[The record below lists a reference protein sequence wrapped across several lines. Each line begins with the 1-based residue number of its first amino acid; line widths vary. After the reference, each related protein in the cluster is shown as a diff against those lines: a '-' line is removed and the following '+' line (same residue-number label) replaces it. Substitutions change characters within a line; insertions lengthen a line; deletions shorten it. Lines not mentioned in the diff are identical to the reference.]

1 LLTDDPPSAHDRRA
15 RAGILS
21 AFAVFAAGYVV
32 YSQTLAFHWDEG
44 FHLLAAR
51 AIASGKTPYIDF
63 IFPQAPL
70 NAYWNAAWL
79 CVFGDSWR
87 ATHISA
93 TVLLL
98 GAIALTT
105 QYLYKRFPD
114 ARWRGNAALVGVLLF
129 GLNVFALEYGPIAQA
144 YAFAMFMTA
153 AALRASVAAV
163 EKPAWTLAALA
174 GLCAGAAACGTLLA
188 AAPGPVFLAWI
199 LIYNQRGSRIA
210 KLAGFAAGAL
220 AAFSPIVYLFA
231 KGPRQAWFNL
241 VQYQVIYRR
250 VDWPGAGV
258 HDVDVLTAWINRSQ
272 DLILLLLAL
281 GAVVLLR
288 RASKSDAHNAAGCD
302 NSLPEPSAPAAVR
315 STDDIADQPAGRNDA
330 LSGSSDSL
338 PISGPRMK
346 APSWDRGQRAP
357 FILCICICVA
367 VGLQNGIAHP
377 TFIQYFLPMTP
388 AATILATVGLYALA
402 IRIDVVDRPGRLIA
416 GLACIFALGLGRGLF
431 DDRESYTWRK
441 LLEVAKKVEEVT
453 PRNGTLL
460 AEEQIYFITRR
471 PAPPGIEF
479 GFAHKL
485 DLGAERNA
493 LLHIV
498 PKKEMEA
505 RISARAYE
513 TDAIC
518 DDTDEVDRV
527 DGLGLYAQK
536 SDFGECTVFWSLK
549 PNP

>member
-1 LLTDDPPSAHDRRA
+1 V
-15 RAGILS
+15 RAGILG
-21 AFAVFAAGYVV
+21 AFAVIAAGYVV

-51 AIASGKTPYIDF
+51 AIAAGKTPYVDF

-79 CVFGDSWR
+79 RVFGDSWR

-105 QYLYKRFPD
+105 QYLYRRFPD

-129 GLNVFALEYGPIAQA
+129 GLNVFVLEYGPIAQA

-153 AALRASVAAV
+153 AAFRASVAAV
-163 EKPAWTLAALA
+163 ERPVWRMAALA
-174 GLCAGAAACGTLLA
+174 GLCAGAAAGGTLLA
-188 AAPGPVFLAWI
+188 AAPGPAFLAWI
-199 LIYNQRGSRIA
+199 LIYNQRGSRFA
-210 KLAGFAAGAL
+210 KFGGFAAGAL

-272 DLILLLLAL
+272 DLILLVLAL

-288 RASKSDAHNAAGCD
+288 RAFKFDAHNAAD
-302 NSLPEPSAPAAVR
+302 RDAAL
-315 STDDIADQPAGRNDA
+315 N
-330 LSGSSDSL
+330 
-338 PISGPRMK
+338 GPRMK
-346 APSWDRGQRAP
+346 APPWDRAERAP

-367 VGLQNGIAHP
+367 VGLQNGVAHP

-388 AATILATVGLYALA
+388 AATILATLGLYALA

-416 GLACIFALGLGRGLF
+416 ALTCVFVLGLGRGLF
-431 DDRESYTWRK
+431 DDRDSYTFRK
-441 LLEVAKKVEEVT
+441 LQEVAKKVEEAT

-460 AEEQIYFITRR
+460 AEEQIYFITHR

-493 LLHIV
+493 LLHII

-549 PNP
+549 PPGTEGK